1 MTLFDTGM
9 ILPPP
14 PDGAVEILHD
24 REYRVEAFRL
34 AADRLLIQGAVRDQ
48 KPPGLYLR
56 EDPEPLTVHHM
67 QLAIELA
74 FPQLE
79 IVSATTQF
87 ESHPQDLCPSITQH
101 YDKLVG
107 LSIGRGFTK
116 KVGELFGG
124 PRGCTHVTALIN
136 AMAPVAMQCFW
147 SMRAA
152 EAKLSGEPQS
162 MFDREQSDDNMQAD
176 DSMWRGIVNTCH
188 VWDEDGQAV
197 ADRRAGAP
205 MTIPVFL
212 RTRLEQLG
220 MLGAE

>member
-1 MTLFDTGM
+1 
-9 ILPPP
+9 
-14 PDGAVEILHD
+14 
-24 REYRVEAFRL
+24 
-34 AADRLLIQGAVRDQ
+34 
-48 KPPGLYLR
+48 LYLR
-56 EDPEPLTVHHM
+56 EDPDPLTVHHM

-74 FPQLE
+74 FPRLE
-79 IVSATTQF
+79 IVSATALF
-87 ESHPQDLCPSITQH
+87 ESHPQDQCPSITQH

-116 KVGELFGG
+116 NVGELFGG

-162 MFDREQSDDNMQAD
+162 MFDRQRSDDND
-176 DSMWRGIVNTCH
+176 DNMWQGIVNTCH
-188 VWDEDGQAV
+188 IWDENGQAV

-205 MTIPVFL
+205 MTVPVFL
-212 RTRLEQLG
+212 RSRLADLG
-220 MLGAE
+220 LLEDEE

>member
-1 MTLFDTGM
+1 MTLFDTGP

-34 AADRLLIQGAVRDQ
+34 AADRLLLQGAVRDQ

-56 EDPEPLTVHHM
+56 EDPDPLTVHHM

-79 IVSATTQF
+79 IVSATALF
-87 ESHPQDLCPSITQH
+87 ESHPQDQCPSITQH
-101 YDKLVG
+101 YQQLVG

-116 KVGELFGG
+116 HVAELFGG

-152 EAKLSGEPQS
+152 EAKLSGEQQS
-162 MFDREQSDDNMQAD
+162 MFDRKQTDDG
-176 DSMWRGIVNTCH
+176 MWKAIVNTCH
-188 VWDEDGQAV
+188 IWDENGQAV
-197 ADRRAGAP
+197 ADRVAGAP

-212 RTRLEQLG
+212 RGRLEQLG
-220 MLGAE
+220 LAVDE

>member
-1 MTLFDTGM
+1 MTLFDTGS

-14 PDGAVEILHD
+14 PEGAVEILHD
-24 REYRVEAFRL
+24 REYRIEAFRL
-34 AADRLLIQGAVRDQ
+34 AADRLLLQGAVRDQ

-67 QLAIELA
+67 QLSIELR
-74 FPQLE
+74 FPELE
-79 IVSATTQF
+79 IVAATSAF
-87 ESHPQDLCPSITQH
+87 ESHPQELCPSITQH
-101 YDKLVG
+101 YENLVG

-116 KVGELFGG
+116 RVGELFGG

-162 MFDREQSDDNMQAD
+162 MFDRERSDDND
-176 DSMWRGIVNTCH
+176 DGMWQSIVNTCH
-188 VWDEDGQAV
+188 IWDEHGAAV

-205 MTIPVFL
+205 MAIPVFL
-212 RTRLEQLG
+212 RGRLEQLG
-220 MLGAE
+220 LLADEE